1 MTMTDDADA
10 GAEPLR
16 ELDDSSGDCV
26 GGRSRATPRAPDI
39 DKIGAGRR
47 PGGVF
52 PALGLPIERTLQL
65 DR

>member
-1 MTMTDDADA
+1 MTLRGIASA
-10 GAEPLR
+10 GGAEP
-16 ELDDSSGDCV
+16 
-26 GGRSRATPRAPDI
+26 TPRAPDI